1 MPSALI
7 AALASAL
14 PAAQLREIQA
24 QLRDIHPGPA
34 LTSATDPRLLALG
47 WLLIVLLCLLLII
60 LLATLFWRQRRWAR
74 QITWQE
80 RDLVPRLQSVL
91 RSAALARWPEAR
103 TLQGEAWLTWLDE
116 KGGSRF
122 RELAAH
128 WPDWLYGQQVPDEKQ
143 RALLKSAYLRWGRRC
158 VNAPSLMKPGPWRQ
172 RRVKPGGRHS

>member
-7 AALASAL
+7 AAQASSL
-14 PAAQLREIQA
+14 PATQLHEIQA

-47 WLLIVLLCLLLII
+47 WLLIALLGLLLII
-60 LLATLFWRQRRWAR
+60 LLTTMLWRQRRWAR
-74 QITWQE
+74 QIAWQE
-80 RDLVPRLQSVL
+80 ADLVPRLQSVL
-91 RSAALARWPEAR
+91 RTAALTRWPEAR
-103 TLQGEAWLTWLDE
+103 SLQGDAWLIWLDE

-143 RALLKSAYLRWGRRC
+143 RAQLKRAYLRWGRRC
-158 VNAPSLMKPGPWRQ
+158 VSAPSLMRPGPGRQ
-172 RRVKPGGRHS
+172 RRTSQGERC